1 MFSSISLGVGL
12 VLAEWTFLGVWSS
25 SLVVGFV
32 CDSLVG
38 LEGKVQQD
46 FQGCFV
52 FNQGSSVCDHPKELL
67 TGHS

>member
-1 MFSSISLGVGL
+1 MSSSISLKVGL
-12 VLAEWTFLGVWSS
+12 VLAEWAFLWVWSS
-25 SLVVGFV
+25 LVIGFV

-46 FQGCFV
+46 FQGCFD
-52 FNQGSSVCDHPKELL
+52 FNQGSSICDHPKELL